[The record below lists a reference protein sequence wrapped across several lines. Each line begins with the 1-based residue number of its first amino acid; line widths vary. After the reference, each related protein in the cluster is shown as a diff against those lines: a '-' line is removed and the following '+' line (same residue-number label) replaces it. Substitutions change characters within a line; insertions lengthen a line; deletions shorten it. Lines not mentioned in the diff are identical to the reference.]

1 MIVIGVLML
10 EFTLHGN
17 DSLKGKRR
25 VALSLKQKLRN
36 RFNVAVAEVEAMD
49 SLSRLVLSAVAVGN
63 SKVHVE
69 SRLAK
74 ATAMIE
80 DISPEEL
87 TDSHIETII
96 LN

>member
-1 MIVIGVLML
+1 MVVVGVLML

-17 DSLKGKRR
+17 DSLKGKRK
-25 VALSLKQKLRN
+25 VASSLKQKLRN
-36 RFNVAVAEVEAMD
+36 RFNVAVAEVEYMD

-63 SKVHVE
+63 NKTHVE

-80 DISPEEL
+80 AISPEEL
-87 TDSHIETII
+87 TDSSLETII
-96 LN
+96 MD